1 MERQKHKSADIT
13 LRDTPSSMID
23 GSYILEVS
31 LWAQKV
37 SDIFPSIDRQPDSK
51 PSAPQRH
58 KAQQVDHILTICM
71 SHAYSAVGIQKS
83 AWDYFSWFIC
93 TL

>member
-13 LRDTPSSMID
+13 LRDTSSLMIH

-37 SDIFPSIDRQPDSK
+37 LDIFPSIERQPDSK

-71 SHAYSAVGIQKS
+71 SQAYSAVGIQKS
-83 AWDYFSWFIC
+83 A
-93 TL
+93 